1 MENTKTISTLSIL
14 NAAPTTL
21 LYANKMDRDFD
32 FFKIQIHF
40 PNGKYGYN
48 NINRLCLSVADKI
61 LSMAINPDSIIQHY
75 VMAYKNTLTT
85 EALKNQMLQQMGSK
99 QIELK
104 IQKFSYRE
112 FSQAPSD
119 QVVLAR
125 LLLNSL
131 PKRVNNAFGYHSCCT
146 NEELWTIPPAKT
158 KDFVDM
164 FVIRFDKQSEF
175 TNNPVLRLRF
185 TEYNRVKDPTDSK
198 ECGGN
203 TLYHFNDDEFIP
215 VYDKKNLISNAK
227 VFIQKARFRNAKPQ
241 NMSQWPYLSQGS
253 KSSKILSSRD
263 TMYHQTMDLLNEAY
277 SDYLLTDQQFT
288 FARQKVI
295 NLPAIH
301 EKRNTKKEDKGP
313 FIRKRLAKQ
322 WSEIEPALWPHKIQL
337 YAGNEAYIA
346 PAQKTAEYL
355 ELLNPLDV
363 SISVIDRIDE
373 LDFSQPIIQIVQK
386 APDTISIKSDQTDD
400 YLALGS
406 EKVVHISI
414 GELSAMLDSK
424 SEAENMI
431 NYTRSVMNDL
441 FISWC
446 MEKQVIPFAKGFLP
460 NSLDNIWIVK
470 EAYVPSPNEEDD
482 KKKRKVRVLIIF
494 KIVKEQSA
502 LRYKSF
508 TKVYPKNNGGDPFF
522 GEMDQINFNDPDL
535 PILNKVL
542 QQYMLFTNDKKSY
555 LQESYLCNPEQGLE
569 AVILNPGINIL
580 SNEEY
585 YRYQE
590 KVIRLTLTQAQLEAF
605 ADKYDINPDQLIQRI
620 QTQKKLWPNLQ
631 RGVWTYDAFQ
641 ALFDGKEK
649 LFKRNKQADRI
660 FEEMFGQPFR
670 LSQTQDCLSLIGGLR
685 NLSYWSLTPLSI
697 AYSVGSNDAGNNG
710 FGDQQRLAK
719 GTRVRVVKSYT
730 DNQISTDFI
739 DNYSNVL
746 KSQLNALLRY
756 NFAGATSAPSLMM
769 DHFAKHQAWRE
780 RKLRLTY

>member
-1 MENTKTISTLSIL
+1 MINEQATATLSIL

-21 LYANKMDRDFD
+21 LDADKMDHDFD
-32 FFKIQIHF
+32 FFKIKIHF

-48 NINRLCLSVADKI
+48 NVNRLCLSAADHI
-61 LSMAINPDSIIQHY
+61 LSMAINPDMPIQHY
-75 VMAYKNTLTT
+75 AMANKDSLTA
-85 EALKNQMLQQMGSK
+85 EELKRLMVQQMGNRK
-99 QIELK
+99 IELK
-104 IQKFSYRE
+104 VQKFSYKE
-112 FSQAPSD
+112 FTQSASD
-119 QVVLAR
+119 QVILAR

-131 PKRVNNAFGYHSCCT
+131 PKRVRNAFGYHSSCT
-146 NEELWTIPPAKT
+146 NEELWTIPPANT
-158 KDFVDM
+158 KNVVNM
-164 FVIRFDKQSEF
+164 FVIRFEKQSEF
-175 TNNPVLRLRF
+175 TERPILRLSF
-185 TEYNRVKDPTDSK
+185 TEYTKVDPTDSR
-198 ECGGN
+198 ECADF
-203 TLYHFNDDEFIP
+203 TLYHFENDEFVP
-215 VYDKKNLISNAK
+215 VYDKKGLSSK
-227 VFIQKARFRNAKPQ
+227 DRVFIHRARSWNAKPYTMK
-241 NMSQWPYLSQGS
+241 NWPYLSQGP

-605 ADKYDINPDQLIQRI
+605 ADKFDIKPDQLIQRI

-710 FGDQQRLAK
+710 FGDRQRLAK

-756 NFAGATSAPSLMM
+756 NFAGATSAPLLMM
-769 DHFAKHQAWRE
+769 DHYAKQQAWRA